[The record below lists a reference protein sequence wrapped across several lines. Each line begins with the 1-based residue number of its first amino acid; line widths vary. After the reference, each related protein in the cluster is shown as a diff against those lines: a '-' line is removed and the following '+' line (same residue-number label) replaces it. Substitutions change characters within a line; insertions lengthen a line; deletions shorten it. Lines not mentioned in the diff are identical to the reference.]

1 MEDFMVEKILDFLN
15 DIKSDGKDFF
25 IEAEAKPVIMTTFIN
40 EYNRTHA
47 PSITVNSDGIIVL
60 QDNANKWSLEL
71 RLYVSV
77 APPDDIAHLFG
88 RNRVYKTDYPYRLN
102 NNKLIR
108 ELYDRGCRIGIK

>member
-1 MEDFMVEKILDFLN
+1 MVEKILDFLN

-60 QDNANKWSLEL
+60 QDNA
-71 RLYVSV
+71 YVSV

-108 ELYDRGCRIGIK
+108 ELFDRGCRIGIN